1 MAQYPANIDLSSLN
15 GTLKLSGEA
24 ANDLS
29 SASVASAG
37 DVNGDAVV
45 IGSAD
50 LDGAVTEAEG
60 KPAGGTKLADSGT
73 FAFFGVDVNDNHSL
87 TVTKSGTPHG
97 NVPATVTADT
107 SNLGAA
113 LGTPAVLLIAD
124 TTNGTGGSLSWTSP
138 SILAQWNIFRPAK
151 NGSRR

>member
-1 MAQYPANIDLSSLN
+1 MAQYPANIDLSSLD

-29 SASVASAG
+29 SASVASTG
-37 DVNGDAVV
+37 
-45 IGSAD
+45 
-50 LDGAVTEAEG
+50 
-60 KPAGGTKLADSGT
+60 
-73 FAFFGVDVNDNHSL
+73 DVNDNHSV
-87 TVTKSGTPHG
+87 TVTKNGTPHG

-107 SNLGAA
+107 SNLVAA
-113 LGTPAVLLIAD
+113 LGTPAVSLIAD

-138 SILAQWNIFRPAK
+138 SILAQWNIFRPAI